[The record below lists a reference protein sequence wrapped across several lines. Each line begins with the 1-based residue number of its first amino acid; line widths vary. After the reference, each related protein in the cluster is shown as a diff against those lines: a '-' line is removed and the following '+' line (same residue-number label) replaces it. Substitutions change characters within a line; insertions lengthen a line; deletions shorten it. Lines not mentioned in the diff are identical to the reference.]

1 MDIHKLITDLR
12 EQRDRLGE
20 AIVALEKF
28 ALRQSPRRGRPP
40 KWLAAGRTD
49 PVNKSVS
56 VNTPVRDRASSGT

>member
-1 MDIHKLITDLR
+1 MDIHKILVDLG
-12 EQRDRLGE
+12 EQRDRLEE

-40 KWLAAGRTD
+40 KWLAAGRSD

-56 VNTPVRDRASSGT
+56 VHVQAWDRASGGV